1 MYRYQ
6 IINVDVSIKTI
17 QVIMYRRRLTVSQ
30 LHNSITDLQQTVKM
44 QEKIPMNT
52 AIDNYTCEERLTVY
66 GGKSELMKRL
76 NSKTYKFTNKNTDNT
91 HLMLHCHQLRTNSNG
106 REVPRYSNETECPS
120 CLETRVLC

>member
-1 MYRYQ
+1 
-6 IINVDVSIKTI
+6 
-17 QVIMYRRRLTVSQ
+17 MYRRRLTVSQ

-91 HLMLHCHQLRTNSNG
+91 H
-106 REVPRYSNETECPS
+106 
-120 CLETRVLC
+120 